1 MGTDAT
7 PAGVPAGH
15 ATIAPG
21 SLIGA
26 LLATA
31 LVLGGC
37 SERKASVEGTVT
49 FEGQPLRV
57 GAIQFL
63 PTDGT
68 YRQAASVAVVDGRYG
83 IPRLVPGEKVVSVQ
97 GVKNDSHGPE
107 PQPLPENLEG
117 NRAIVVLRPGR
128 NTFDITLGE
137 KKGDSHQIWARCQ
150 FP

>member
-31 LVLGGC
+31 LVLAGC
-37 SERKASVEGTVT
+37 REPKASVEGTVT
-49 FEGQPLRV
+49 FEGQPLRK

-63 PTDGT
+63 PTDGN
-68 YRQAASVAVVDGRYG
+68 YRKAASVAVIDGRYG
-83 IPRLVPGEKVVSVQ
+83 IPALMPGEKRVSVQ
-97 GVKNDSHGPE
+97 GVKNESYGPE

-117 NRAIVVLRPGR
+117 NRATVVLRPGH
-128 NTFDITLGE
+128 NTFDVSLETKSAAAGP
-137 KKGDSHQIWARCQ
+137 K
-150 FP
+150 